1 MDFEP
6 LEAAARAALTASAYD
21 YFAGGSDDEATL
33 RDNVA
38 AWGRIRLRPRVL
50 RDVTLI
56 DTATTVLGTPL
67 AMPILVAPVGY
78 QAMAHPGGEAEA
90 ARGTAA
96 AGSLYVASTV
106 ANTRLEDIAA
116 DAGPRWM
123 QVYVQKDRA
132 ATAAL
137 VRRAAAAG
145 YTALVLT
152 VDLPVLGRRRR
163 DERNS
168 FTLPPGLTVANFGL
182 DMPAVAGQSGIAAQ
196 VGRDLD
202 PGLTPEDI
210 GWLQDTSGL
219 PVLVKGVLRGDDAQL
234 AVDAGAA
241 GVVVSNHG
249 GRQLDTAI
257 SGAQALPEVV
267 AAVASSANPRAE
279 VYVDGGVRAGTD
291 VLKALAMG
299 ARAVL
304 VGRPMIWGLATGG
317 AAGVTAVLSELQ
329 TELANA
335 MALCGARSIAELTP
349 DLLAEPN
356 HRR

>member
-6 LEAAARAALTASAYD
+6 LEEAARDLLPVAAYD
-21 YFAGGSDDEATL
+21 YFAGGCDDEATL

-38 AWGRIRLRPRVL
+38 AWQRVRLRPHVL
-50 RDVTLI
+50 RDVRTV
-56 DTATTVLGTPL
+56 DTATTVLGTPVAL
-67 AMPILVAPVGY
+67 PVLVAPVGY
-78 QAMAHPGGEAEA
+78 QAMAHEGGEVA
-90 ARGTAA
+90 AAQGTAA
-96 AGSLYVASTV
+96 AGSLYIASTV
-106 ANTRLEDIAA
+106 ATMRLEDIAEVG
-116 DAGPRWM
+116 GPRWM
-123 QVYVQKDRA
+123 QVYVQKDRT
-132 ATAAL
+132 ATEAM

-145 YTALVLT
+145 YTALVFT

-168 FTLPPGLTVANFGL
+168 FTLRPGLTMANFAL
-182 DMPAVAGQSGIAAQ
+182 DMPAAAAGQSGIAAQ
-196 VGRDLD
+196 VGRDMD
-202 PGLTPEDI
+202 PNLTPDDI
-210 GWLQDTSGL
+210 GWLQDVSGL
-219 PVLVKGVLRGDDAQL
+219 PVIVKGVLRGDDAQR

-257 SGAQALPEVV
+257 SGADALPEVV
-267 AAVASSANPRAE
+267 AAVARSSDPTAE
-279 VYVDGGVRAGTD
+279 VYVDGGIRGGTD

-317 AAGVTAVLSELQ
+317 AEGVRAVLAELQ

-335 MALCGARSIAELTP
+335 MALCGAPTVRELTP
-349 DLLAEPN
+349 DLLVPSAG
-356 HRR
+356 